1 MPDLADLFPGF
12 ASHWID
18 TPEGQIFA
26 RSGGAGPALVLV
38 HGFPQTHVMWHRIA
52 PALARQFSVVAL
64 DLRGYGWSTAP
75 KGAGD
80 GALYSKR
87 EMAKD
92 VVAVMQALGHVR
104 FALAGHDRGAR
115 VGYRLALDH
124 PGRLDRLA
132 VLDIVPTLVMWET
145 MDARRA
151 MRNYHWT
158 FLAQPSPM
166 PERLIG
172 ANPIL
177 WLDYTMAS
185 WTATKSLEHFDPEAL
200 AHYRAFFN
208 DPARIHAVCE
218 DYRAGATL
226 DLAHDTASLAAGQA
240 TGCPTHVLW
249 GTAGLPAMA
258 SSPLDAW
265 QTSFAPRATGKSIAG
280 GHFLAEENSEATAAA
295 LLRFLAG

>member
-1 MPDLADLFPGF
+1 MPDLADLYPGF

-18 TPEGQIFA
+18 IPEGKIFA

-52 PALARQFSVVAL
+52 PALARQFSVVVL
-64 DLRGYGWSTAP
+64 DLRGYGWSSAP

-87 EMAKD
+87 ELAKD

-124 PGRLDRLA
+124 PGRLERLA
-132 VLDIVPTLVMWET
+132 LLDIVPTLVMWET
-145 MDARRA
+145 MDSRRA
-151 MRNYHWT
+151 MQNYHWT
-158 FLAQPSPM
+158 FLAQPAPM

-172 ANPIL
+172 ANPVY
-177 WLDYTMAS
+177 WLDYTLAS
-185 WTATKSLEHFDPEAL
+185 WTASRSTEPFDPEAL
-200 AHYRAFFN
+200 AHYRAAFN
-208 DPARIHAVCE
+208 DPARIHAMCE
-218 DYRAGATL
+218 DYRAGATI

-240 TGCPTHVLW
+240 TSCPTHVLW
-249 GTAGLPAMA
+249 GTAGLPAKA
-258 SSPLDAW
+258 SNALDAW
-265 QTSFAPRATGKSIAG
+265 QTSFAPRATGEAIPG
-280 GHFLAEENSEATAAA
+280 GHFIAEESPDATAAA